1 MLKKE
6 VKKLTNT
13 NELRAAIT
21 RKGMTQEQVA
31 DILKISV
38 QTMNYKVNNKR
49 EFKATEIKALIDL
62 LEIPEDKVNM
72 IFFAGDVDF

>member
-1 MLKKE
+1 M
-6 VKKLTNT
+6 TNT

-38 QTMNYKVNNKR
+38 PTMNYKVNNKR

-62 LEIPEDKVNM
+62 LDIPEDKVNM
-72 IFFAGDVDF
+72 IFFAGDVDL

>member
-1 MLKKE
+1 
-6 VKKLTNT
+6 
-13 NELRAAIT
+13 
-21 RKGMTQEQVA
+21 MTQEQVA

-72 IFFAGDVDF
+72 IFFAGDVDL

>member
-1 MLKKE
+1 M
-6 VKKLTNT
+6 TNT

-21 RKGMTQEQVA
+21 RKGMNQESVA
-31 DILKISV
+31 EFLGIS
-38 QTMNYKVNNKR
+38 TATLNYKLNNKR

-72 IFFAGDVDF
+72 IFFACDVD

>member
-1 MLKKE
+1 M
-6 VKKLTNT
+6 TNT

-38 QTMNYKVNNKR
+38 PTMNYKVNNKR

-72 IFFAGDVDF
+72 IFFAGDVDL